1 MGLFRKNPEIYNKI
15 INSPLH
21 KYLSEGI
28 NDDGSI
34 NLKKLQNIIPL
45 YEKNAK
51 CSFMEGCDPG
61 ALLSLSSINA
71 DYTLS
76 KMNTPLN
83 IEGELVTPYSGIYS
97 QLSPMKRL
105 YGKETVYPKIELG
118 EYYKVLN
125 TGASSKNLEEN
136 LLIQIKK
143 TFPSFNPKPVLGRDT
158 IFIPPPATPSAWKDF
173 VKTFNDL
180 NNKAKISNGPIPYTI
195 DIYGDS
201 LDFDSIQFKLDEQTR
216 LFDEINKKDP
226 NLFKDIDK
234 HYKLAQS
241 DDTLK
246 FYDFV
251 TPFDVATIAV
261 SPALKG
267 VKLITSAGGKL
278 DLVPD
283 ALKGLSPLTKLSNKV
298 PEINKLVEARNALKV
313 ADALTDSRIMLCSSP
328 CKFSKEYIKLLEIA
342 KVETTQID
350 KVKSYINRIDETV
363 LANKY
368 IEKYGVLT
376 KSVNY
381 VDNIEDVKSIEI
393 VLNDIRRLVEP
404 QAKTSMI
411 NQLTNIEKLDAL
423 QKTLY
428 TKYIRLLD
436 TDKNLLPLDKIDKL
450 ESLRLAILDP
460 ETRKTAAILERQ
472 MWNKVLPSRNLQNQI
487 LILKEE
493 GGAYKGLGP
502 KGPVFQKPNGGFI
515 TFDEGATRIEGVT
528 QIEKFNPIKSTKKA
542 IIFIDQSKT
551 PYIATETE
559 ILPIA
564 GRSPAYIKDY
574 IAKRGISAEV
584 RAIGNDYTYIKLL
597 DTSTN
602 KPLYLVRKTG
612 LTDYALMD
620 LESFSKFLPKQ

>member
-1 MGLFRKNPEIYNKI
+1 
-15 INSPLH
+15 
-21 KYLSEGI
+21 
-28 NDDGSI
+28 
-34 NLKKLQNIIPL
+34 
-45 YEKNAK
+45 
-51 CSFMEGCDPG
+51 
-61 ALLSLSSINA
+61 
-71 DYTLS
+71 
-76 KMNTPLN
+76 
-83 IEGELVTPYSGIYS
+83 
-97 QLSPMKRL
+97 
-105 YGKETVYPKIELG
+105 
-118 EYYKVLN
+118 
-125 TGASSKNLEEN
+125 
-136 LLIQIKK
+136 
-143 TFPSFNPKPVLGRDT
+143 
-158 IFIPPPATPSAWKDF
+158 
-173 VKTFNDL
+173 
-180 NNKAKISNGPIPYTI
+180 
-195 DIYGDS
+195 
-201 LDFDSIQFKLDEQTR
+201 
-216 LFDEINKKDP
+216 
-226 NLFKDIDK
+226 
-234 HYKLAQS
+234 
-241 DDTLK
+241 
-246 FYDFV
+246 
-251 TPFDVATIAV
+251 
-261 SPALKG
+261 LKG

-404 QAKTSMI
+404 QA
-411 NQLTNIEKLDAL
+411 
-423 QKTLY
+423 KTLY